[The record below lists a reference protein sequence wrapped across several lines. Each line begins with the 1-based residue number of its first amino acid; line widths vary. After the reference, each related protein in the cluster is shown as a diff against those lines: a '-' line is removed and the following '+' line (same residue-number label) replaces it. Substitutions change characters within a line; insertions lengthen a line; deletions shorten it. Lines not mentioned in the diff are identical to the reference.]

1 MTNNPLLDALR
12 LLPASNSTGFEG
24 LIALLLESLTR
35 QPFCLAKAGSQA
47 GRDMSSRYAQSN
59 VIAVE
64 CKRYKNSTKLD
75 IRELLGEIDENL
87 SEMPD
92 LDIWVLVASRTI
104 KDSDQLRTAL
114 TQKAKK
120 EGIDVHIIA
129 DDDETPSSIEVL
141 CAYSLEILI
150 NFFRNNLLE
159 DKTELETKTL
169 QELGIFIQSIKNNHL
184 FSEKTSRLKEKFLS
198 PLVGYSAWRV
208 EQNKNFITSIS
219 SQEKSRSAF
228 GQVLNIKDQEVN
240 LIERKSLSGQLDDWF
255 SQWINH
261 KKIFTLTGEEGDGKT
276 WGIAHWLSQQIG
288 QNDNFP
294 AVFFLSSI
302 NVKTNEDP
310 DPLKLFDEQWE
321 KRVKSWVNRAI
332 VDSPLM
338 ILVLDGINERNESGW
353 WRTLIEKLSDSPWSD
368 HVGIIITCRSQYWK
382 ENFENLRYLKVK
394 KYELLPY
401 NQEELKRALHYC
413 KLDYSN
419 VENLVPL
426 IYKPRYFD
434 LTVKYYQEISK
445 SGDVTIA
452 RLIYE
457 DWKDRLN
464 RKNHLSLND
473 TEFQDFIRDLARE
486 KYSDKEEK
494 YIDKDLEFKPKE
506 IEDNL
511 PFKDK
516 KEKIFEDIKTER
528 IIRKKSNGRYCVD
541 ENFLTYGFGLLLVG
555 ELESLHE
562 NLLSESKDEKI
573 NSRTLLEKLG
583 EAIASW
589 LEPNAGMDIKAK
601 ICQFACLV
609 ALHNADISLHIKI
622 ALLSA
627 WINSQNPRLDSEYE
641 FISYLPQDPESY
653 ICLAPI
659 FWSSNNQNPWG
670 QELLMRG
677 LLKWKDKPNVFE
689 KLTEAIEEW
698 LSLVNVD
705 GFSSQ
710 RHGIKNIK
718 EIHEKISEKVED
730 SLTIG
735 ENFSFCNYE
744 FIVIDDDEWMR
755 LSRFALALISCF
767 SRKNFISAITKGC
780 LAEAIMGYSN
790 KYELF
795 QWVIMTS
802 PESLWEEIKSKV
814 EQLLRLNNPVAQLAA
829 HRLLSFEGSKDAST
843 LQQNIPKELLSV
855 NPWDE
860 EHQKDPCKSG
870 FSWDRKTC
878 EICLVRKDIPL
889 RRIVQN
895 LKKYCLDPNFVPETI
910 ETLKSEFPQLLS
922 HISIESIWTTFQQ
935 GSDEHTFNLYEPVFC
950 AYSPNEFADFVKEIF
965 INITQRQIS
974 NLRYL
979 RFHLCEHYFLFE
991 TIQENSIREVWTKID
1006 QKTLEIDNF
1015 TEANL
1020 FEYVLKYLSAEQ
1032 QIDLF
1037 LERSPK
1043 AINLLRFE
1051 NHFKFRE
1058 LDKLKNKFIS
1068 ANAIID
1074 DIILQRLLS
1083 FISPHA
1089 EKISTDMLNEYIVPI
1104 LRYDQ
1109 SFTRAS
1115 SLKVIYKSNNKHAIQ
1130 KLIECGWQWNS
1141 DFHFQENYWASL
1153 ILSKFGQNLSYE
1165 EIHNR
1170 IFPAYLGYAIFC
1182 RGMKDDEI
1190 EKYSAYLL
1198 AIWFKLSSWPS
1209 LPDDFPYMEIP
1220 ISEDFYFTESID
1232 LSERYSVMVQSWT
1245 SEEYTWGGLSQ
1256 DNFFSES
1263 NQINEQEESLQTRLN
1278 KICKETRE
1286 EQEKLGN
1293 HFFCQIIP
1301 KEVVKQIIKQRP
1313 NLINLWLQP
1322 IQPQEGESSQKI
1334 LHLASTFYEV
1344 LCSALLEEEH
1354 EKSIYLYDYLRKFD
1368 RKIILKL
1375 KDTNIEF
1382 LDYSLFQVQRSDFIE
1397 KEWQKT
1403 LEDCQSDEELMKIV
1417 ICAYQKNSQE
1427 WIESYTEEKLVSSAP
1442 LDFCYGVTVLG
1453 FLQSDSAYQKLNQLL
1468 EEQPDT
1474 WRKTLVKISLDRWQR
1489 NSWAKYWFNQFLEE
1503 TDKILAWRSFRLFVK
1518 CADRRFYF
1526 WKQSVIDEH
1535 LSSEDIDLK
1544 LDFLRDNTDTL
1555 KNAMRKNNE
1564 KELRENFLGYKIL
1577 SGQAW
1582 PWMYQKN

>member
-1 MTNNPLLDALR
+1 MTNDPLLDALR

-24 LIALLLESLTR
+24 LIALLLESLTG

-104 KDSDQLRTAL
+104 QDSDQLRTAL

-169 QELGIFIQSIKNNHL
+169 QELEIFIRSIKNNHL

-208 EQNKNFITSIS
+208 EQNNNFITSIS

-228 GQVLNIKDQEVN
+228 GQVLNIKDKEVN
-240 LIERKSLSGQLDDWF
+240 FIERKNLSGQLDDWF

-276 WGIAHWLSQQIG
+276 WGVTHWLSQKIN
-288 QNDNFP
+288 QNDHFP

-302 NVKTNEDP
+302 NVKNNE

-321 KRVKSWVNRAI
+321 KRVESWVKRAI

-353 WRTLIEKLSDSPWSD
+353 WRKLIEKLSASPWSD

-382 ENFENLRYLKVK
+382 DNFENLRYLKFQ
-394 KYELLPY
+394 KYELSPY
-401 NQEELKRALHYC
+401 NDEELKKALRYC
-413 KLDYSN
+413 SLEYSIVEKLA
-419 VENLVPL
+419 PL

-434 LTVKYYQEISK
+434 LIVNYYQKISE

-457 DWKDRLN
+457 DWKDRYN
-464 RKNHLSLND
+464 RRNISLND
-473 TEFQDFIRDLARE
+473 DGFDELIRGLA
-486 KYSDKEEK
+486 DKHLK
-494 YIDKDLEFKPKE
+494 KIPLTSKN
-506 IEDNL
+506 IEDSL
-511 PFKDK
+511 PISNDK
-516 KEKIFEDIKTER
+516 QEIFEEIKTGG
-528 IIRKKSNGRYCVD
+528 ILCKKNGKYKVED
-541 ENFLTYGFGLLLVG
+541 KFLSYGLALLLVN
-555 ELESLHE
+555 SLQDKIDQE
-562 NLLSESKDEKI
+562 DTNSDNLLEHLKEF
-573 NSRTLLEKLG
+573 
-583 EAIASW
+583 IASW
-589 LEPNAGMDIKAK
+589 LEPNAGIDIKAE
-601 ICQFACLV
+601 ICQFASLI
-609 ALHNADISLHIKI
+609 ALENADISLQVKI

-627 WINSQNPRLDSEYE
+627 WINNQNPRLDSEYE

-653 ICLAPI
+653 IYLAPI
-659 FWSSNNQNPWG
+659 FWSGNNQNSWG

-677 LLKWKDKPNVFE
+677 FLKWKDNPNVLE
-689 KLTEAIEEW
+689 KLTEAIEEY
-698 LSLVNVD
+698 LSLVNVY

-710 RHGIKNIK
+710 RHQIKDVE
-718 EIHEKISEKVED
+718 EIHEEINQRVGFSITLGEK
-730 SLTIG
+730 
-735 ENFSFCNYE
+735 FSFCDYE
-744 FIVIDDDEWMR
+744 FIAIGDDEWMR

-780 LAEAIMGYSN
+780 LAEAIMGYPN

-814 EQLLRLNNPVAQLAA
+814 AQLLALNNPVAQLAA
-829 HRLLSFEGSKDAST
+829 YYLLSFEGSKDAST
-843 LQQNIPKELLSV
+843 LQQNIPKEVLPV
-855 NPWDE
+855 NPWYE
-860 EHQKDPCKSG
+860 EHQKDPCKSW

-878 EICLVRKDIPL
+878 EICLDRKDIPL
-889 RRIVQN
+889 HWIAQN
-895 LKKYCLDPNFVPETI
+895 LQKHCLDPNFEIPEN
-910 ETLKSEFPQLLS
+910 LKSELSQLLS
-922 HISIESIWTTFQQ
+922 HISIESIWSTLQQ
-935 GSDEHTFNLYEPVFC
+935 CSDGHNFDEYEPSLC
-950 AYSPNEFADFVKEIF
+950 RYSSSEFADLVKQIF
-965 INITQRQIS
+965 SNITQRQIS

-979 RFHLCEHYFLFE
+979 CFRLREHYFIFDV
-991 TIQENSIREVWTKID
+991 IQENSIWETWKKID
-1006 QKTLEIDNF
+1006 QKTFEIDDI
-1015 TEANL
+1015 TETYL
-1020 FEYVLKYLSAEQ
+1020 FEYILKYLSAEQ

-1037 LERSPK
+1037 LARSPK
-1043 AINLLRFE
+1043 AIDLLKFE
-1051 NHFKFRE
+1051 NNFKFID
-1058 LDKLKNKFIS
+1058 LDKLENKFIS
-1068 ANAIID
+1068 ANASID
-1074 DIILQRLLS
+1074 ENILQRLLF
-1083 FISPHA
+1083 FILPHSA
-1089 EKISTDMLNEYIVPI
+1089 KITTEFFNKYIMPI
-1104 LRYDQ
+1104 LEQ
-1109 SFTRAS
+1109 GKGFTKAS
-1115 SLKVIYKSNNKHAIQ
+1115 ALEVIYKSKNKDVIQ
-1130 KLIECGWQWNS
+1130 KFIESDWHWGG
-1141 DFHFQENYWASL
+1141 DFHPEENDWASL
-1153 ILSKFGQNLSYE
+1153 ILSEFGQELSHE
-1165 EIHNR
+1165 ELHHR
-1170 IFPAYLGYAIFC
+1170 IFPPYLGYAILC

-1190 EKYSAYLL
+1190 EKYADYLL
-1198 AIWFKLSSWPS
+1198 DIWFKLSSWPS
-1209 LPDDFPYMEIP
+1209 LPDDFPHIEISV
-1220 ISEDFYFTESID
+1220 SEDFYFTESIN
-1232 LSERYSVMVQSWT
+1232 LSDRYSVMAQRWT
-1245 SEEYTWGGLSQ
+1245 SGESTWGGLSE
-1256 DNFFSES
+1256 DNFFSEP
-1263 NQINEQEESLQTRLN
+1263 NQINEQGESLRKRLI
-1278 KICKETRE
+1278 KIREETRE

-1293 HFFCQIIP
+1293 HFFCEIIP
-1301 KEVVKQIIKQRP
+1301 KEVLKQIIKQQP
-1313 NLINLWLQP
+1313 NLINHWLQP

-1334 LHLASTFYEV
+1334 IQLASTFYEV

-1354 EKSIYLYDYLRKFD
+1354 QKSIDLYDYLRKFD

-1375 KDTNIEF
+1375 QDTNIEF
-1382 LDYSLFQVQRSDFIE
+1382 LDYSLFQVQRSNFIE
-1397 KEWQKT
+1397 KEWQKR
-1403 LEDCQSDEELMKIV
+1403 LENCQSDEELMKIV
-1417 ICAYQKNSQE
+1417 ICAYQGNGQE
-1427 WIESYTEEKLVSSAP
+1427 WIESYAQEKLLSSAP

-1453 FLQSDSAYQKLNQLL
+1453 FLQSDSAYQELDQLL

-1489 NSWAKYWFNQFLEE
+1489 NSWAKYWFTQFLKE

-1518 CADRRFYF
+1518 CTDRRFYL

-1555 KNAMRKNNE
+1555 KNAMQNNNE

-1582 PWMYQKN
+1582 PWMEQNN